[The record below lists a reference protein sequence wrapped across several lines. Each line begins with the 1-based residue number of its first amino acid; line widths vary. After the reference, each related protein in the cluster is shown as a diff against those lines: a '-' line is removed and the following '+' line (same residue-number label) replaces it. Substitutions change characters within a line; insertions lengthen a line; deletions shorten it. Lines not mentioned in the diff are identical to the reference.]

1 MHEAMAEA
9 QRLIYQEALALD
21 EQRWTDWLDG
31 LHSEAVFWVPAWR
44 SDHETTADPQR
55 EVSLIYC
62 AGVQS
67 LRDRVDRVR
76 GGRSPAGTP
85 LPRTVHAVSNVLVE
99 EASDTLLRATSV
111 FTSTVYDLR
120 RGESHAFVGRYEHR
134 FVREAPG
141 QAWRIG
147 RKHVVLVND
156 RIPGMLD
163 FYSV

>member
-1 MHEAMAEA
+1 MRDAVTEA
-9 QRLIYQEALALD
+9 QRLIHQEALALD

-31 LHSEAVFWVPAWR
+31 LHSEVVFWVPAWR
-44 SDHETTADPQR
+44 TDHETTADPLR

-62 AGVQS
+62 AGVQA

-85 LPRTVHAVSNVLVE
+85 MPRTVHAVSNVLVE
-99 EASDTLLRATSV
+99 EASDTLLRAKSV
-111 FTSTVYDLR
+111 FASTVYDLR
-120 RGESHAFVGRYEHR
+120 RGESHTFVGRYEHR
-134 FVREAPG
+134 FVRQDPD
-141 QAWRIG
+141 QPWRIG
-147 RKHVVLVND
+147 GKRVVLVND